1 MAKDLTTSQLDRQNI
16 LNNDLAVGEIQ
27 NQTGFQGILFEDRIR
42 FPKSMAMDTK
52 FLKVRDLR
60 NL

>member
-16 LNNDLAVGEIQ
+16 LNNHLAVGEIQ

-42 FPKSMAMDTK
+42 FTKS
-52 FLKVRDLR
+52 R
-60 NL
+60 NCKSYRT